1 MSDFPLIA
9 PVRQHLTEQ
18 AIADPYAYTRA
29 ALETSALPARVH
41 AGMAVAALSIPAQAI
56 GNRDRGGVVEHH
68 DIGRGQQ
75 CDNRGGLN
83 QQRGLL

>member
-41 AGMAVAALSIPAQAI
+41 AGMAVAV
-56 GNRDRGGVVEHH
+56 GVAAVASAASS
-68 DIGRGQQ
+68 RW
-75 CDNRGGLN
+75 CAPPWTR
-83 QQRGLL
+83 